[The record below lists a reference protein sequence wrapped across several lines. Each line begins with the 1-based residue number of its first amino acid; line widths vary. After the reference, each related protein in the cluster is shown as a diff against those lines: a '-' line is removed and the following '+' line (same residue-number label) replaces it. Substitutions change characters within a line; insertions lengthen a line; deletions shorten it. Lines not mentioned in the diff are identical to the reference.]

1 MFSLTIISAVA
12 LFLAALCILAAL
24 ITGCIFERW
33 PQRFARTRL
42 GRLLRP
48 ALLSLRMEVARE
60 AASYVAPPMRRR
72 AHVGHCTDCG
82 RFAHIT
88 SEGDWGMRVRCKVH
102 GIRVRRI
109 KLIGLEPAPLVALS
123 PVSVDTGPIE
133 VGGLAYAITPPARTP
148 DWLDGLTAAPPLS
161 LPTAA

>member
-1 MFSLTIISAVA
+1 MFSLTIIGAVA
-12 LFLAALCILAAL
+12 LFLAAACILAAI
-24 ITGCIFERW
+24 ITGCVLE
-33 PQRFARTRL
+33 FAPWLRKTRL

-102 GIRVRRI
+102 GIRVRRV